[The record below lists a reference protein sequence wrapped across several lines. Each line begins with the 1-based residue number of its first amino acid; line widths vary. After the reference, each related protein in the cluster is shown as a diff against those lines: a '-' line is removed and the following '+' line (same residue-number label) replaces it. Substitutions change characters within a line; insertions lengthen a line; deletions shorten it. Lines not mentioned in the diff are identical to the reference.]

1 MTGPSIDGTRGA
13 RFVVSTMNV
22 PNPGSGPD
30 AVSRRSP
37 MPQPSAEELSARTLR
52 ELVLAPAFLVA
63 SGVLLVAF
71 VVFFRDWFA
80 RQNEYSLKMM
90 QDWGHAYVI
99 PLISGYLLYQ
109 RRERLLAAR
118 ARVFWPGVVPLVLG
132 LVCYFF
138 FIVGVGNHM
147 FQGCSMIL
155 TLFGIVLLLLGPEVM
170 TAAFLPIAYLVFGVT
185 IAEKI
190 MLYITFP
197 LQLTAA
203 QGASVMLSLCGK
215 VMGFNVEVNGSTLSI
230 DTFTG
235 APHDLDVAQACS
247 GMRMVIAF
255 VALAAAVA
263 LTQCHRWWQ
272 RSAVV
277 LLSVP
282 VAVFMNVLRVAVLGL
297 VSVKINRELAT
308 GDAHM
313 IIGTLLLVP
322 GLGLFLL
329 MVWALNKVVKE
340 DRAPRV
346 RTPVRLTGAGWG
358 VLRRPSFLV
367 VLMVLVVSAAGM
379 QRAVA
384 QYRIHLKK
392 LPIYAADNR
401 MVRDIPAKTASWTRV
416 GIDDKTSV
424 EMEESLGTKNHVS
437 RVYVRES
444 KPGAGPG
451 GRPLWLQFHGAYYTG
466 MVDTVPHVPERCMV
480 GGGQKLIRTWGETP
494 VPLDRSNWRADES
507 VPEALRGKVFTVPL
521 RNEVGAVVRD
531 IRLPRDAGSLKVMVS
546 EFQSP
551 KGDRSMSGYFFIAN
565 GGHVA
570 SAENVRL
577 LAFQLQDSYAFYLK
591 VQFSSGS
598 ASTAE
603 EFAAQA
609 GSLLDELLPDIMRCV
624 PDWVE
629 VENGNYPADNPARAG
644 NRGAAASG
652 AGAGVGR

>member
-1 MTGPSIDGTRGA
+1 M
-13 RFVVSTMNV
+13 
-22 PNPGSGPD
+22 
-30 AVSRRSP
+30 
-37 MPQPSAEELSARTLR
+37 LR
-52 ELVLAPAFLVA
+52 PAFLVSA
-63 SGVLLVAF
+63 GTLLLAF

-80 RQNEYSLKMM
+80 RQNEYSLTMM

-109 RRERLLAAR
+109 RRDALLAAR
-118 ARVFWPGVVPLVLG
+118 ARVFWPGMIPVVLG

-147 FQGCSMIL
+147 LQGFSMIL
-155 TLFGIVLLLLGPEVM
+155 TLFGVVLLLLGPEVIKPVFM
-170 TAAFLPIAYLVFGVT
+170 PISYLIFGVT

-203 QGASVMLSLCGK
+203 QGAAIMLTLCGK
-215 VMGFNVEVNGSTLSI
+215 VLGFTVDVNGSTLSI

-235 APHDLDVAQACS
+235 APHELDVAQACS

-263 LTQCHRWWQ
+263 LTQCGRWWQ
-272 RSAVV
+272 RAAVL

-282 VAVFMNVLRVAVLGL
+282 VAVFMNVIRVAVLGL

-329 MVWALNKVVKE
+329 VVWALKKVVNE
-340 DRAPRV
+340 DEKPGSSAGVER
-346 RTPVRLTGAGWG
+346 TGAGLSGADWR
-358 VLRRPSFLV
+358 VLARPAFVAALS
-367 VLMVLVVSAAGM
+367 VLVVASLGM
-379 QRAVA
+379 HRAVA

-392 LPIYAADNR
+392 LPIYAMDNR
-401 MVRDIPAKTASWTRV
+401 MVRDLPAKTALWTRS

-437 RVYVRES
+437 RVYVRDGV
-444 KPGAGPG
+444 PGLDADRGN
-451 GRPLWLQFHGAYYTG
+451 RPLWLQFHAAYYTG

-480 GGGQKLIRTWGETP
+480 GGGQKLVKTWGETSL
-494 VPLDRSNWRADES
+494 PLDQSQWQPDPTA
-507 VPEALRGKVFTVPL
+507 PEALKGRLFTVPL
-521 RNEVGAVVRD
+521 KNEVGAMVRQ
-531 IRLPRDAGSLKVMVS
+531 IRLPRDPGSLKLMVS

-570 SAENVRL
+570 SAEKVRL
-577 LAFQLQDSYAFYLK
+577 LSFKLQDSYAYYVK

-598 ASTAE
+598 AKTAE

-609 GSLLDELLPDIMRCV
+609 ASLLDELLPDIMRCV
-624 PDWVE
+624 PDWME
-629 VENGNYPADNPARAG
+629 VENGNYPADNPARSA
-644 NRGAAASG
+644 GAAAKVALDG
-652 AGAGVGR
+652 TRGGK

>member
-1 MTGPSIDGTRGA
+1 MTTLSAPNS
-13 RFVVSTMNV
+13 
-22 PNPGSGPD
+22 NPGSNSGSGTGSLKQAAAD
-30 AVSRRSP
+30 GA
-37 MPQPSAEELSARTLR
+37 SAHALR
-52 ELVLAPAFLVA
+52 ELVLRPAFLA
-63 SGVLLVAF
+63 AAGTLLVAF

-90 QDWGHAYVI
+90 QDWGHAYAI
-99 PLISGYLLYQ
+99 PLISAYLLYQ
-109 RRERLLAAR
+109 RRDRLLAAR
-118 ARVFWPGVVPLVLG
+118 ARVFWPGILPVVLG

-155 TLFGIVLLLLGPEVM
+155 TFFGIVLLLLGPEVM
-170 TAAFLPIAYLVFGVT
+170 RAAFLPIAYLVFGVT

-203 QGASVMLSLCGK
+203 QGAAVMLSLCGK
-215 VMGFNVEVNGSTLSI
+215 MLGFNVEVNGSTLSI
-230 DTFTG
+230 DTFKG

-263 LTQCHRWWQ
+263 LMQCRRWWQ
-272 RSAVV
+272 RAAVV

-297 VSVKINRELAT
+297 VSVQINRELAT

-313 IIGTLLLVP
+313 LIGTLLLVP

-329 MVWALNKVVKE
+329 IVWALNKIVKE
-340 DRAPRV
+340 EDVPRAAG
-346 RTPVRLTGAGWG
+346 PVRLSAAGWDA
-358 VLRRPSFLV
+358 LRRPSFLV
-367 VLMVLVVSAAGM
+367 VLALLVVSSAGM
-379 QRAVA
+379 HRAVA

-392 LPIYAADNR
+392 LPIFAPDNR
-401 MVRDIPAKTASWTRV
+401 MVRDIPAKTPSWTRV

-437 RVYVRES
+437 RVYVREGA
-444 KPGAGPG
+444 PGT
-451 GRPLWLQFHGAYYTG
+451 RPLWLQFHAAYYTG

-480 GGGQKLIRTWGETP
+480 GGGQKLLRTWGETP
-494 VPLDRSNWRADES
+494 LPVDRSGWRPDPSA
-507 VPEALRGKVFTVPL
+507 PEAARSTMFTTAL

-531 IRLPRDAGSLKVMVS
+531 VRLPRDPGSLKLMVS

-577 LAFQLQDSYAFYLK
+577 LSFKLQDSYAYYLK

-598 ASTAE
+598 ATTAE

-609 GSLLDELLPDIMRCV
+609 ALLLNELFPDIMRCV

-629 VENGNYPADNPARAG
+629 VENGSYPADNPARVG
-644 NRGAAASG
+644 SPGAAPGG
-652 AGAGVGR
+652 AGAAGTRGGP

>member
-1 MTGPSIDGTRGA
+1 MGA
-13 RFVVSTMNV
+13 AGAVRVVTTLSA
-22 PNPGSGPD
+22 PNPGPGSNTG
-30 AVSRRSP
+30 ARAGSVVKA
-37 MPQPSAEELSARTLR
+37 SAAEASARALR
-52 ELVLAPAFLVA
+52 ELVTTPAFLVSA
-63 SGVLLVAF
+63 GVLLVAF
-71 VVFFRDWFA
+71 VVFFRDWFG
-80 RQNEYSLKMM
+80 RQNEYSLKMI
-90 QDWGHAYVI
+90 QDWGHAYAV
-99 PLISGYLLYQ
+99 PLISGYLLFQ

-118 ARVFWPGVVPLVLG
+118 ARVFWPGLIPIVLG

-138 FIVGVGNHM
+138 FIVAVGNHM
-147 FQGCSMIL
+147 FQGFSMIL
-155 TLFGIVLLLLGPEVM
+155 ALFGIVLFLLGPEVVRP
-170 TAAFLPIAYLVFGVT
+170 AFMPISYLVFGVT
-185 IAEKI
+185 IAEKV

-197 LQLTAA
+197 LQLIAA
-203 QGASVMLSLCGK
+203 QGAAIMLSLCGK
-215 VMGFNVEVNGSTLSI
+215 AMGFNVDVNGSTLSI
-230 DTFTG
+230 DTFVG
-235 APHDLDVAQACS
+235 APHNLDVAEACS

-263 LTQCHRWWQ
+263 LTQCKEWWQ
-272 RSAVV
+272 RAAVV

-297 VSVKINRELAT
+297 VSVTINRELAT

-329 MVWALNKVVKE
+329 IVWALNKIVKHDE
-340 DRAPRV
+340 TPTEPATRLLFAP
-346 RTPVRLTGAGWG
+346 GWSAMA
-358 VLRRPSFLV
+358 RPAFVV
-367 VLMVLVVSAAGM
+367 VLGALVVSSLGM
-379 QRAVA
+379 HRAVS

-437 RVYVRES
+437 RVYVREGA
-444 KPGAGPG
+444 PGTK
-451 GRPLWLQFHGAYYTG
+451 PLWLQFHAAYYTG

-480 GGGQKLIRTWGETP
+480 GGGQKLLRTWGETP
-494 VPLDRSNWRADES
+494 LPMDTSGWQPDPS
-507 VPEALRGKVFTVPL
+507 PPETLPDALRGKLFTVPL
-521 RNEVGAVVRD
+521 RNEVGAVVKQV
-531 IRLPRDAGSLKVMVS
+531 RLPRDPGSLKLMVS

-570 SAENVRL
+570 SAQDVRL
-577 LAFQLQDSYAFYLK
+577 LSFKLQDSYAYYLK
-591 VQFSSGS
+591 VQFTSGS
-598 ASTAE
+598 AATAE

-609 GSLLDELLPDIMRCV
+609 ASLLNELLPDIMRCV

-629 VENGNYPADNPARAG
+629 VENGSYPADNPARAG
-644 NRGAAASG
+644 KP
-652 AGAGVGR
+652 AGGSVGSPGGG